1 MTVQKP
7 GKRSVSMFALA
18 VAAIAAFAG
27 AAAGAQD
34 APRALTVRL
43 YNASG
48 IPAAEMLAA
57 QRAVT
62 SIFEGTGVNVMLRP
76 CGRQRPA
83 ALPSTPAASRSDPR
97 NWSSRVMNAPA
108 FSTWLHAEAYGLAY
122 IVRETNRGWLATVF
136 SDRIGSASAR
146 LKIDSGTLLGLVMAH
161 EIGHLLP
168 GVDYHGA
175 SGVMRVE
182 FPDGLMDSRRD
193 EWHFSGREA
202 ARLRRAAADP
212 F

>member
-1 MTVQKP
+1 
-7 GKRSVSMFALA
+7 MFALA
-18 VAAIAAFAG
+18 TAAIAAFAG
-27 AAAGAQD
+27 AAASAQE
-34 APRALTVRL
+34 APRELTVRL

-48 IPAAEMLAA
+48 IPVEEMLAA
-57 QRAVT
+57 RRAVA
-62 SIFEGTGVNVMLRP
+62 SIFEGTGVNLVLRP
-76 CGRQRPA
+76 CGRQPGG
-83 ALPSTPAASRSDPR
+83 SDPVDAC
-97 NWSSRVMNAPA
+97 SEPLGPSEVVVRVMNAPA
-108 FSTWLHAEAYGLAY
+108 FSTSLHPEAYGLSY

-161 EIGHLLP
+161 EIGHLLL

-182 FPDGLMDSRRD
+182 FPDGLIDSRRD

-202 ARLRRAAADP
+202 ARLRRAADP